1 MNSRI
6 YVPQYL
12 GDTSRDYQLFL
23 KLIDFILNPIKLD
36 NDQFYNLISLY
47 NCPDSMLRY
56 LSSYF
61 DYDYDDKKSFE
72 DNRTII
78 KFYVEMMRNRGSYR
92 GIELAVRCYLNMIG
106 ANSIPNIIYNSE
118 TNELTISDP
127 NVNINRELL
136 EELIDLVKPAG
147 LDATYSDVA
156 IDRKRSLS
164 TIYDNLESKGST
176 LYVYPNDYQGNDRS
190 KVIILKPGDKE
201 GVISSESDGK
211 SPLITPLVSIES
223 ITRNGE
229 PMIPVSNTD
238 GSTNNI
244 HNDFTFVIRSANNQI
259 DIVAS
264 VNYNTGE
271 FNTKVSNGQNDTGV
285 YLIKYKYLGIKSR
298 DTYSGNTVNR
308 VGFTRVEPSKN
319 E

>member
-47 NCPDSMLRY
+47 NCPDSMLKY

-106 ANSIPNIIYNSE
+106 AESTPNIIYNFE

-127 NVNINRELL
+127 NVDVNRALL
-136 EELIDLVKPAG
+136 EELVNLVKPAG

-164 TIYDNLESKGST
+164 TIYDDLESKGST
-176 LYVYPNDYQGNDRS
+176 LYAYPSDYQGNNRS
-190 KVIILKPGDKE
+190 KVIVLTGDKR
-201 GVISSESDGK
+201 GIISSESDGK
-211 SPLITPLVSIES
+211 SILLTPLVSVES
-223 ITRNGE
+223 ITRNGVT
-229 PMIPVSNTD
+229 MIPVSNID
-238 GSTNNI
+238 GSVDNT
-244 HNDFTFVIRSANNQI
+244 HNDFTFVIRSSSNQI
-259 DIVAS
+259 DVVAS
-264 VNYNTGE
+264 VNYNTGK
-271 FNTKVSNGQNDTGV
+271 FNTKVSNEETDTGV
-285 YLIKYKYLGIKSR
+285 YLIKYKYLGIENR
-298 DTYSGNTVNR
+298 DIYSGNTVNR

-319 E
+319 N